1 MFLGIQDSDNSYLT
15 CLTPFIE
22 KYQTLF
28 ELDDNTLDDQE
39 FKRMLEI
46 IGSTLTL
53 LMSQIPINVDIIK
66 VTDALLEISINVNVD
81 SKILILITCCIFLTF
96 IILKIT
102 FAYFLCVIFD
112 LFSTYTFIKT
122 PDMFIPV
129 QLLKLHVLAYGLDEK
144 FCFKSH
150 S

>member
-66 VTDALLEISINVNVD
+66 VTEGR
-81 SKILILITCCIFLTF
+81 
-96 IILKIT
+96 IIRN
-102 FAYFLCVIFD
+102 
-112 LFSTYTFIKT
+112 
-122 PDMFIPV
+122 
-129 QLLKLHVLAYGLDEK
+129 
-144 FCFKSH
+144 
-150 S
+150 